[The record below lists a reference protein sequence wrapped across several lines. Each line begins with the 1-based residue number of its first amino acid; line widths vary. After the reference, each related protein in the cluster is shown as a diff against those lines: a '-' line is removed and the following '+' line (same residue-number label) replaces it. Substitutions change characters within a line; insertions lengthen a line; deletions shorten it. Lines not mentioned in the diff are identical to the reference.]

1 MQPDQCAYDWTIRM
15 PVSVADTAVHRDMV
29 IADSRD
35 RGSWRAARV
44 LAYPSIL
51 FSPKTTRHVLLRSML
66 STTA

>member
-1 MQPDQCAYDWTIRM
+1 M